1 MDPHMENFPP
11 DEPTGQTVWQRK
23 LLPLM
28 AAMVVGLT
36 AFFFIASLFQLYSI
50 HQRIQSFPTLEMD
63 AAFQSLDMIRDG
75 PDGMVR
81 FDAVRWKT
89 LVMLEKHAVQ
99 QRYHQANV
107 LLMARIW
114 ISYLGFV
121 TGMTLSLVGAVFILG
136 KLREPVSTLT
146 AEGQGFKGHI
156 SSSSPGLILVFLGTV
171 LMVVTI
177 TTHHNIEVKDGPLYT
192 AIPYVGDAGRVLYT
206 PEDVMNLKAGSRSG
220 SQKKNTTTAQEADRS
235 IPETDAMTEEL
246 NQLNQL
252 LRQE

>member
-1 MDPHMENFPP
+1 MDPHVENLPP
-11 DEPTGQTVWQRK
+11 DEPAGQGVWQKK

-75 PDGMVR
+75 PDSMVR

-192 AIPYVGDAGRVLYT
+192 AIPYVGDAGQAPHK
-206 PEDVMNLKAGSRSG
+206 PEDVMNLKTGFRSG
-220 SQKKNTTTAQEADRS
+220 SQQKNENPAVEPKPLMPARD
-235 IPETDAMTEEL
+235 DMTEEL
-246 NQLNQL
+246 NVLKQRLHHD
-252 LRQE
+252 